1 MSFRELEYKYR
12 ADSVGLSEFRALM
25 QGLNTKK
32 TIDISSWDIYYTKD
46 GEPDKFQR
54 FRNGSTP
61 ELTKKRKINTNNNWE
76 RVEVDLPLD
85 EERVTEEI
93 VSKYVSIDGYCE
105 NFRIYK
111 TCFIYWLDNIN
122 FVYYIVYD
130 RNLREQGRFIEV
142 EVNKEMVNDLDDA
155 NDTLNQAEITLGEL
169 GITHKN
175 RLKKSLFE
183 MFVKC

>member
-1 MSFRELEYKYR
+1 MSFIELEYKYK
-12 ADSVGLSEFRALM
+12 ADEVGLADFRSLM
-25 QGLNTKK
+25 NSLPVKK
-32 TIDISSWDIYYTKD
+32 KVDISSWDIYYTKN
-46 GEPDKFQR
+46 GEPEKFQR

-61 ELTKKRKINTNNNWE
+61 ELTKKRKVNNNNNWE

-85 EERVTEEI
+85 PKRVNEEI
-93 VSKYVSIDGYCE
+93 VSKYVSIDGYAE

-130 RNLREQGRFIEV
+130 ENLREKDRFIEV
-142 EVNKEMVNDLDDA
+142 EVNKEKVSDLEDA
-155 NDTLNQAEITLGEL
+155 SSTLKEAESILVEL
-169 GITHKN
+169 GISPQN

-183 MFVKC
+183 MFVK